1 MKPVVMKFGGTS
13 VEDAAAINRTAKIVA
28 EPAGPGPTPGG
39 RGQRHGQSHRPAS
52 GRSQSRRPWRSK
64 RRVGHQLAFA
74 QPSLR
79 HFRPAAPG
87 TTARAELQNWIQQE
101 FESIDEIL
109 RGLSAVG
116 ELTPRTNDLVVSFG
130 ERLSSR
136 LVAEAFRDQGIP
148 AVHVDARTCIVT
160 DAQHGK
166 ATPNSALIEARCGQ
180 HLQPLVDAGQV
191 PVMGGFI
198 GSTVD
203 GVTTTLGRGGSDYTA
218 ALIGGGM
225 DAEAIEIWTDV
236 NGIMTADPRVCPD
249 ALRVKTISFE
259 EAAELAY
266 FGAKVLHPATILPAV
281 QKNIPVLVLNSR
293 NAENEG
299 TRITALATHCRSPFK
314 SIAAKRRLTIID
326 LVASRMLMSH
336 GYLRAVFEVFDKH
349 KCAVDMVS
357 TSEVSVSLTVD
368 SNEQLPE
375 LAADLSK
382 LADVTYEGR
391 KALIC
396 MVGGNIRGQN
406 GIAAQV
412 FHAVR
417 HINVRMISQGASEI
431 NMSFMIDE
439 DDVDEAVRSL
449 HAAFFVDPD
458 PEIFDVERKKNGGKR
473 ASVTMI
479 FLVLGRGKTGQV
491 VADVASQRGHS
502 VRVIGEEENANASAL
517 TGSDAGPVRR
527 GHRFHH
533 AAGGHP
539 QHARLPRQWGPRG
552 RGHDRMV
559 RQAGRDARHLRAA
572 QWRPAVRCKFFRRCA
587 GDVPAGPAT
596 GAPGAWIRDQHQRNP
611 PREQEGRALGNS
623 LSSQAGSAG
632 SGSDAEDRDC
642 FAS

>member
-13 VEDAAAINRTAKIVA
+13 VEDAPAILGVARIVQSRVA
-28 EPAGPGPTPGG
+28 
-39 RGQRHGQSHRPAS
+39 RGQRPIVVVSALAKVTDQLLAAGKSA
-52 GRSQSRRPWRSK
+52 GRGDRNGALAISSR
-64 RRVGHQLAFA
+64 
-74 QPSLR
+74 LR
-79 HFRPAAPG
+79 NRHCD
-87 TTARAELQNWIQQE
+87 TTALLLSDQRRSPLQTWIQQE
-101 FESIDEIL
+101 FESLDEIL

-116 ELTPRTNDLVVSFG
+116 ELTARTNDLVVSFG
-130 ERLSSR
+130 ERISSR
-136 LVAEAFRDQGIP
+136 LVAEVFAEQGMSAGHI
-148 AVHVDARTCIVT
+148 DARTCIVT

-166 ATPNSALIEARCGQ
+166 GTPNTPLIEARCAQ
-180 HLQPLVDAGQV
+180 HLQPMVDAGQV

-198 GSTVD
+198 ASTLE
-203 GVTTTLGRGGSDYTA
+203 GATTTLGRGGSDYTA
-218 ALIGGGM
+218 ALVGGAM

-293 NAENEG
+293 NPENEG

-314 SIAAKRRLTIID
+314 SIAAKKRLTIVD
-326 LVASRMLMSH
+326 LVASRMLLSH

-349 KCAVDMVS
+349 KTAVDMVS
-357 TSEVSVSLTVD
+357 TSEVSISLTVD
-368 SNEQLPE
+368 SNDHLPE
-375 LAADLSK
+375 LAAELSK

-396 MVGGNIRGQN
+396 LVGGNIRGQN

-458 PEIFDVERKKNGGKR
+458 PDIFDISARK
-473 ASVTMI
+473 AIESV
-479 FLVLGRGKTGQV
+479 
-491 VADVASQRGHS
+491 
-502 VRVIGEEENANASAL
+502 
-517 TGSDAGPVRR
+517 
-527 GHRFHH
+527 
-533 AAGGHP
+533 
-539 QHARLPRQWGPRG
+539 
-552 RGHDRMV
+552 
-559 RQAGRDARHLRAA
+559 HL
-572 QWRPAVRCKFFRRCA
+572 
-587 GDVPAGPAT
+587 
-596 GAPGAWIRDQHQRNP
+596 
-611 PREQEGRALGNS
+611 
-623 LSSQAGSAG
+623 
-632 SGSDAEDRDC
+632 
-642 FAS
+642 